1 MKAVFML
8 EHGNVDVLQYGNVPE
23 PEIDEDEIKIRV
35 KACGINRLDI
45 FTRAGKRGVKVN
57 FDGPHILGGDVA
69 GDVVEIGK
77 SVENF
82 KIGQRV
88 VVNPRL
94 VCSKCKDCLTGNDE
108 SCMRYRMLGTSING
122 GYAEYTKTHKNNV
135 FEIPDSLSY
144 EGAAALPTVYVPCW
158 NMFKRR
164 AQLKSS
170 ETVLIASAS
179 SGVGSAAIQFAK
191 FAVGAT
197 VIATTSNEFKAQ
209 RAKDVGADFVI
220 NYNEETIA
228 NKVMEVTEGRG
239 ADVIFDH
246 VGTDF
251 WNQAIPVLAPRG
263 RYGICGVTSGYKAD
277 LQMGTLFMRNQSI
290 FGIHMGKRNDLSE
303 IIRLVGDGVIKPV
316 IHNTFDLESVQLAH
330 DEMDKNEFF
339 GKLIINV
346 P

>member
-8 EHGNVDVLQYGNVPE
+8 EHGNTEVLQYGDVPE
-23 PEIDEDEIKIRV
+23 PVIDENEVKIRV

-69 GDVVEIGK
+69 GDVVETGE
-77 SVENF
+77 SVKNL

-94 VCSKCKDCLTGNDE
+94 VCSKCNDCLSGNDE
-108 SCMRYRMLGTSING
+108 SCTRYRMLGTS
-122 GYAEYTKTHKNNV
+122 
-135 FEIPDSLSY
+135 Y
-144 EGAAALPTVYVPCW
+144 EVAAALPTFYVPCW
-158 NMFKRR
+158 SMFERR
-164 AQLKSS
+164 AKLKSS
-170 ETVLIASAS
+170 DTTLIASAS

-191 FAVGAT
+191 FVVGST
-197 VIATTSNEFKAQ
+197 VIATTSNGFKTQ

-220 NYNEETIA
+220 NYNEEDIGK
-228 NKVMEVTEGRG
+228 KVMEITGGNG

-251 WNQAIPVLAPRG
+251 WNQAISVLAPGG

-290 FGIHMGKRNDLSE
+290 FGIHMGKKDDLSE
-303 IIRLVGDGVIKPV
+303 FIKLAGDGLINPV
-316 IHNTFDLESVQLAH
+316 IHNTFDLESARLAH
-330 DEMDKNEFF
+330 VEMDKNEFF
-339 GKLIINV
+339 GKLIISI